1 VTSDTVKRAR
11 VADLVPDGRNA
22 NRGTPR
28 GRAVLDKSLQ
38 ELGAG
43 RSILVDRN
51 GRIIAG
57 NKTHEA
63 AAGAGLEDVII
74 VETDGTQLVAVKRV
88 DLDLDDEAARRL
100 AYADNRAAELGLEW
114 DVEQL
119 AADLE
124 AGLDLGGL
132 WNQRELELL
141 LEEVAVERQPETLD
155 DYSSDL
161 PGAAALKPE
170 MNFPSDEPFGIPA
183 LLPEMLAPLPE
194 PIDVWAGPDA
204 SDADWAGWWLYCY
217 GSDSMRGLDLT
228 RTVLAFYTDDYRF
241 ERWFD
246 QPDLYVSKVLNAGL
260 SIAVAPNFSL
270 WHGFPQALHIFNTF
284 RSRWVAR
291 YMQEAGLRVIPDA
304 NWADEGSFAFCLAG
318 IPVGAP
324 CVSIQVQTV
333 GTEAERKRQA
343 HGVARVID
351 ELRPGSLL
359 LYGGGRET
367 RKNLAGILPDGLAV
381 TWVES
386 RSTRRKGRVM
396 GDAKQFDNSK
406 EGEQCT

>member
-1 VTSDTVKRAR
+1 MTSDTVKRAR

-100 AYADNRAAELGLEW
+100 AYADNRAAQLGLEW

-132 WNQRELELL
+132 CRGR
-141 LEEVAVERQPETLD
+141 VGQP
-155 DYSSDL
+155 
-161 PGAAALKPE
+161 PGV
-170 MNFPSDEPFGIPA
+170 F
-183 LLPEMLAPLPE
+183 
-194 PIDVWAGPDA
+194 
-204 SDADWAGWWLYCY
+204 
-217 GSDSMRGLDLT
+217 
-228 RTVLAFYTDDYRF
+228 
-241 ERWFD
+241 
-246 QPDLYVSKVLNAGL
+246 
-260 SIAVAPNFSL
+260 
-270 WHGFPQALHIFNTF
+270 
-284 RSRWVAR
+284 VAR
-291 YMQEAGLRVIPDA
+291 SLCY
-304 NWADEGSFAFCLAG
+304 
-318 IPVGAP
+318 
-324 CVSIQVQTV
+324 
-333 GTEAERKRQA
+333 
-343 HGVARVID
+343 AR
-351 ELRPGSLL
+351 
-359 LYGGGRET
+359 
-367 RKNLAGILPDGLAV
+367 
-381 TWVES
+381 
-386 RSTRRKGRVM
+386 
-396 GDAKQFDNSK
+396 
-406 EGEQCT
+406 